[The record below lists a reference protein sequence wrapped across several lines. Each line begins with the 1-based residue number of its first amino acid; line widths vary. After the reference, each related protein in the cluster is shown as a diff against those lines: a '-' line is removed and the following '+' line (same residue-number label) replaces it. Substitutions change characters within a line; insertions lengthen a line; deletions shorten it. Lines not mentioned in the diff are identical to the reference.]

1 MERIL
6 SSKQEV
12 KEAIS
17 IMGSYNGFQG
27 EIRYKNRYVMVKRY
41 PLGKIKMQ
49 ISYFEDG
56 KEGAVERISNCSSV
70 SGAVSKIAKFLDFG
84 GEKTAAATAA
94 ATERDENVVN
104 EYAVEYGLTAKS
116 NEFDREK
123 ITCSQDSARY
133 ARKFYG
139 DDLLA
144 YESSFIILLDA
155 SNRVK
160 GWAKISQGGVL
171 ATGVDIKLV
180 AMYAVKS
187 LAASVIFVHNHPSGN
202 DRPSTCDKQLTEKM
216 RKGLQLLGVKLLDS
230 IILTEYG
237 HYSMCDEMEPCIIR

>member
-41 PLGKIKMQ
+41 QLGKIKMQ

-56 KEGAVERISNCSSV
+56 KDGAVERISNCSSV
-70 SGAVSKIAKFLDFG
+70 SGAVSKIAKFLDFV
-84 GEKTAAATAA
+84 GEKTAA

-116 NEFDREK
+116 NEFNREK
-123 ITCSQDSARY
+123 ITCSQDSAMY

-202 DRPSTCDKQLTEKM
+202 NNPSTCDKQLTEKM
-216 RKGLQLLGVKLLDS
+216 RKGLQLLGIKLLDS
-230 IILTEYG
+230 IILTEHG

>member
-1 MERIL
+1 MEVV
-6 SSKQEV
+6 QE
-12 KEAIS
+12 KAI
-17 IMGSYNGFQG
+17 
-27 EIRYKNRYVMVKRY
+27 
-41 PLGKIKMQ
+41 
-49 ISYFEDG
+49 
-56 KEGAVERISNCSSV
+56 
-70 SGAVSKIAKFLDFG
+70 
-84 GEKTAAATAA
+84 
-94 ATERDENVVN
+94 
-104 EYAVEYGLTAKS
+104 EYGLTAKS
-116 NEFDREK
+116 REFERRK
-123 ITCSQDSARY
+123 ITCSQDSAEY

-230 IILTEYG
+230 IIITDDCY
-237 HYSMCDEMEPCIIR
+237 YSMNDEGDACMVV

>member
-1 MERIL
+1 M
-6 SSKQEV
+6 
-12 KEAIS
+12 
-17 IMGSYNGFQG
+17 
-27 EIRYKNRYVMVKRY
+27 
-41 PLGKIKMQ
+41 
-49 ISYFEDG
+49 
-56 KEGAVERISNCSSV
+56 
-70 SGAVSKIAKFLDFG
+70 
-84 GEKTAAATAA
+84 
-94 ATERDENVVN
+94 
-104 EYAVEYGLTAKS
+104 TAKS

-123 ITCSQDSARY
+123 ITCSQDSAMY

-155 SNRVK
+155 GNRVK

-202 DRPSTCDKQLTEKM
+202 NKPSTCDKQLTEKM

>member
-1 MERIL
+1 MEKIVNVN
-6 SSKQEV
+6 SKQEV

-17 IMGSYNGFQG
+17 TMGSYNGFQG

-84 GEKTAAATAA
+84 GEKTAAE
-94 ATERDENVVN
+94 TETDENVVN

-202 DRPSTCDKQLTEKM
+202 NTPSTCDKQLTEKM

-230 IILTEYG
+230 IILTEYC

>member
-1 MERIL
+1 
-6 SSKQEV
+6 
-12 KEAIS
+12 
-17 IMGSYNGFQG
+17 MGSYNGFQG

-56 KEGAVERISNCSSV
+56 NEGAVERISHCSSV
-70 SGAVSKIAKFLDFG
+70 SGAVSKIVKFLDFDG
-84 GEKTAAATAA
+84 QKTAATTAA

-123 ITCSQDSARY
+123 ITCSQDSAMY

-187 LAASVIFVHNHPSGN
+187 LAASVIFVHNHPSGHK
-202 DRPSTCDKQLTEKM
+202 RPSSCDNKLTEKM
-216 RKGLQLLGVKLLDS
+216 RKGLQLLGIKLLDS
-230 IILTEYG
+230 IIITDDGY
-237 HYSMCDEMEPCIIR
+237 YSMNDEGDACMIV

>member
-56 KEGAVERISNCSSV
+56 KDGAVERISNCSSV

-84 GEKTAAATAA
+84 GEKTAAE
-94 ATERDENVVN
+94 TETDENVVN
-104 EYAVEYGLTAKS
+104 EYAVEYGLTAKI

-123 ITCSQDSARY
+123 ITCSQDSAMY

-187 LAASVIFVHNHPSGN
+187 LSASVIFVHNHPSGN
-202 DRPSTCDKQLTEKM
+202 NTPSTCDKQLTEKM

-230 IILTEYG
+230 IIITDDGY
-237 HYSMCDEMEPCIIR
+237 YSMCDEMEPCIIR

>member
-17 IMGSYNGFQG
+17 TMGSYNGFQG

-56 KEGAVERISNCSSV
+56 KDGDVERISNCSSV
-70 SGAVSKIAKFLDFG
+70 SGAVSKIAKFLDFD
-84 GEKTAAATAA
+84 GEKTEA
-94 ATERDENVVN
+94 ATEGDENVVN

-116 NEFDREK
+116 NEFEREK
-123 ITCSQDSARY
+123 ITCSQDSAMY

-202 DRPSTCDKQLTEKM
+202 NTPSTCDKQLTEKM

-230 IILTEYG
+230 IILTEYC

>member
-1 MERIL
+1 MEKIVNVN
-6 SSKQEV
+6 SKQEV

-17 IMGSYNGFQG
+17 TMGSYNGFQG
-27 EIRYKNRYVMVKRY
+27 EIRYKNSYVMVKRY

-84 GEKTAAATAA
+84 GEKTAA

-144 YESSFIILLDA
+144 YESSFIMMLDA

-202 DRPSTCDKQLTEKM
+202 ENPSLCDKNLTQ
-216 RKGLQLLGVKLLDS
+216 RLSSGLHLLGIKLLDS
-230 IILTEYG
+230 IIITDGGY
-237 HYSMCDEMEPCIIR
+237 YSMADNGDACMVG